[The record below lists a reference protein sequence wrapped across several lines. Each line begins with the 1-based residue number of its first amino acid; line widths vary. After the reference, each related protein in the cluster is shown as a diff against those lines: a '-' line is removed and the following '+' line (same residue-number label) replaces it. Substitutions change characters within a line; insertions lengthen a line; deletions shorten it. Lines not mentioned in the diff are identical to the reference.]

1 MNYKLFAGIDVSK
14 AKIDV
19 VFFLAENPDEQF
31 HGIFG
36 NNELGCAEMVIWIQE
51 LTSLP
56 ISDMLFCAEDTGL
69 YTLPICTFFDGHGGS
84 LWVENALRLKRS
96 LGLKRGKSDK
106 ADAAEIANY
115 GFLHRRKAVLFKLP
129 SKTISRLKHLL
140 SCRKQLVK
148 HQTALKNSSGELEAF
163 DGADAGFTLRIRKGL
178 IREYD
183 KKIAMVE
190 AELLRCV
197 KADELLEKQYNLV
210 NSVYCIGP
218 QTAMFIV
225 VLTQGFSLFDDP
237 RKFAC
242 YCGIAP
248 FPNTSG
254 STLKGRTK
262 ISHMANKRI
271 KTLLTMCALNTI
283 KNDNEFKRYYDRKIK
298 EGKHHSAVLNVLRN
312 KLVSRAFAAVN
323 KNRPYSKEIDLA
335 A

>member
-1 MNYKLFAGIDVSK
+1 MNYRLFAGIDVSK
-14 AKIDV
+14 MKIDV
-19 VFFLAENPDEQF
+19 VFFLIENPDEQF
-31 HGIFG
+31 HGTFSNSEG
-36 NNELGCAEMVIWIQE
+36 GCTGMMAWIQE
-51 LTSLP
+51 LTGFS
-56 ISDMLFCAEDTGL
+56 IAEMLFCAEDTGL
-69 YTLPICTFFDGHGGS
+69 YTLPICTFFDGQGGN

-106 ADAAEIANY
+106 ADAAEIASY

-129 SKTISRLKHLL
+129 SKTISELKHLL

-148 HQTALKNSSGELEAF
+148 QQTALKNASGELEAL
-163 DGADAGFTLRIRKGL
+163 DGDSADFTLDIRKSL
-178 IREYD
+178 IKEYD
-183 KKIAMVE
+183 NKIDMIE

-197 KADELLEKQYNLV
+197 KADKVLEEQYRLV

-248 FPNTSG
+248 FGNTSG
-254 STLKGRTK
+254 TTLKGK
-262 ISHMANKRI
+262 PKVSHLANKRI

-283 KNDNEFKRYYDRKIK
+283 KKDNEFKRYYDRKIK
-298 EGKHHSAVLNVLRN
+298 EGKHHSSILNVLRN
-312 KLVSRAFAAVN
+312 KLVSRAFAAVL
-323 KNRPYSKEIDLA
+323 KERPYKKDLGIA

>member
-1 MNYKLFAGIDVSK
+1 MNYRLFAGIDVSK
-14 AKIDV
+14 LKIDV
-19 VFFLAENPDEQF
+19 VFFLAESPDEQF
-31 HGIFG
+31 HGTFS
-36 NNELGCAEMVIWIQE
+36 NNEEGCTDMVTWMQG
-51 LTSLP
+51 LTSLS
-56 ISDMLFCAEDTGL
+56 IAEMLFCAEDTGL
-69 YTLPICTFFDGHGGS
+69 YTLPICTFFDGQGGN

-115 GFLHRRKAVLFKLP
+115 VFLHRRKAVLFKLP
-129 SKTISRLKHLL
+129 SKTISKLKHLL

-148 HQTALKNSSGELEAF
+148 QQTALKNASGELEAF
-163 DGADAGFTLRIRKGL
+163 DGDSADFTLEIRKSL
-178 IREYD
+178 IKEYD
-183 KKIAMVE
+183 KKIEMIEV
-190 AELLRCV
+190 ELLRCV
-197 KADELLEKQYNLV
+197 KADKLLEKQYRLV

-248 FPNTSG
+248 FGNTSG
-254 STLKGRTK
+254 TTLKGK
-262 ISHMANKRI
+262 PKVSHLANKRI

-283 KNDNEFKRYYDRKIK
+283 KKDNEFKRYYDRKIK

-312 KLVSRAFAAVN
+312 KLVSRAFAAVL
-323 KNRPYSKEIDLA
+323 KDRPYQKDLYIA

>member
-14 AKIDV
+14 LKTDV
-19 VFFLAENPDEQF
+19 VFFLADHPDEHT
-31 HGIFG
+31 HGSFENSSEG
-36 NNELGCAEMVIWIQE
+36 FAKMTEWIHG
-51 LTSLP
+51 LTGLP
-56 ISDMLFCAEDTGL
+56 LSDMLFCAENTGL
-69 YTLPICTFFDGHGGS
+69 YTLPICTFFDEKEGN
-84 LWVENALRLKRS
+84 LWVENALRLNRS

-115 GFLHRRKAVLFKLP
+115 AFIHRRRAILFKLP
-129 SKTISRLKHLL
+129 SKTMSRLKHLL

-148 HQTALKNSSGELEAF
+148 HRTALSNASGELEAF
-163 DGADAGFTLRIRKGL
+163 DADAAVFTLEIRKAL

-183 KKIAMVE
+183 KKIGMVE
-190 AELLRCV
+190 AELLKCV
-197 KADELLEKQYNLV
+197 KEDELLERQYRLV

-254 STLKGRTK
+254 TTLKGRTK
-262 ISHMANKRI
+262 VSHLANKKI
-271 KTLLTMCALNTI
+271 KALLTMCALNTI
-283 KNDNEFKRYYDRKIK
+283 KIDNEFKRYYDRKIK

-323 KNRPYSKEIDLA
+323 KDRPYSRELLTA
-335 A
+335 V

>member
-14 AKIDV
+14 TKIDV
-19 VFFLAENPDEQF
+19 VIFLAENPDGQY
-31 HGIFG
+31 HGIFS
-36 NNELGCAEMVIWIQE
+36 NNEQGCAEMVAWIQE
-51 LTSLP
+51 LTCLSIP
-56 ISDMLFCAEDTGL
+56 DMLFCAEDTGL
-69 YTLPICTFFDGHGGS
+69 YTLPICTFFDEHGGN
-84 LWVENALRLKRS
+84 LWIENALRLKRS

-129 SKTISRLKHLL
+129 GKTISKLKHLL

-163 DGADAGFTLRIRKGL
+163 DGGDAGFAVAIRKAL
-178 IREYD
+178 ISEYD
-183 KKIAMVE
+183 KKIEMVE
-190 AELLRCV
+190 AELLKCV
-197 KADELLEKQYNLV
+197 ERDGLLEKQYRLIT
-210 NSVYCIGP
+210 SVYCIGP

-225 VLTQGFSLFDDP
+225 ALTQGFSLFDDP

-254 STLKGRTK
+254 TTLKGRTK
-262 ISHMANKRI
+262 VSHMANKKI
-271 KTLLTMCALNTI
+271 KALLTMCALNTL
-283 KNDNEFKRYYDRKIK
+283 KKDNEFKRYYDRKIK

-312 KLVSRAFAAVN
+312 KLVSRAFAAVK
-323 KNRPYSKEIDLA
+323 KNRPYQKEFSLIA
-335 A
+335 

>member
-1 MNYKLFAGIDVSK
+1 MNYRLFAGIDVSK
-14 AKIDV
+14 AKIDI
-19 VFFLAENPDEQF
+19 VFFLAENPEEQF

-36 NNELGCAEMVIWIQE
+36 NNDRGCAEMIAWIQE

-69 YTLPICTFFDGHGGS
+69 YTLPICTFFDGQGGS

-115 GFLHRRKAVLFKLP
+115 GFLHRRRAILFKLP
-129 SKTISRLKHLL
+129 SKTINRLKHLL

-148 HQTALKNSSGELEAF
+148 HQTALKNASGELEAF
-163 DGADAGFTLRIRKGL
+163 DGAGAGFALGIRKAL

-183 KKIAMVE
+183 KKIDMIE

-197 KADELLEKQYNLV
+197 KADDVLEKQYRLV

-262 ISHMANKRI
+262 VSHMANKRI

-283 KNDNEFKRYYDRKIK
+283 KKDNEFKRYYDRKIK

-323 KNRPYSKEIDLA
+323 KNRPYCKEIELA

>member
-14 AKIDV
+14 AKLDV
-19 VFFLAENPDEQF
+19 VFFLAENPDGQF

-36 NNELGCAEMVIWIQE
+36 NNELGCEEMVAWIQE
-51 LTSLP
+51 LTGLP

-69 YTLPICTFFDGHGGS
+69 YTLPICTFFDEHGGN

-115 GFLHRRKAVLFKLP
+115 GFLHRGRAVLFKLP
-129 SKTISRLKHLL
+129 SNTISRLKHLL

-148 HQTALKNSSGELEAF
+148 HQTALKNASGELEAF
-163 DGADAGFTLRIRKGL
+163 DGADAGFTLGIRKAL
-178 IREYD
+178 VREYD
-183 KKIAMVE
+183 KKIDMIE

-197 KADELLEKQYNLV
+197 KADDVLEKQYHLV

-262 ISHMANKRI
+262 VSHMANKRI

-283 KNDNEFKRYYDRKIK
+283 KKDNEFKRYYDRKIK

-323 KNRPYSKEIDLA
+323 KNRPYCKEIDLA

>member
-1 MNYKLFAGIDVSK
+1 MNYRLFAGIDVSK
-14 AKIDV
+14 IKTDV
-19 VFFLAENPDEQF
+19 VFFLAEDPDEQF
-31 HGIFG
+31 HGTFS
-36 NNELGCAEMVIWIQE
+36 NNEEGCTEMMAWMQDLTGLSIAE
-51 LTSLP
+51 
-56 ISDMLFCAEDTGL
+56 MLFCAEDTGL
-69 YTLPICTFFDGHGGS
+69 YTLPICTFFDGQGGN

-115 GFLHRRKAVLFKLP
+115 GFLHRRKAILFKLP
-129 SKTISRLKHLL
+129 SKTISKLKHLL

-148 HQTALKNSSGELEAF
+148 QQTALKNASGELEAF
-163 DGADAGFTLRIRKGL
+163 DVDSADFTLGIRKSL
-178 IREYD
+178 ITEYD
-183 KKIAMVE
+183 KKIDMIE
-190 AELLRCV
+190 AELLSCV
-197 KADELLEKQYNLV
+197 KADKQLEKQYCLV

-225 VLTQGFSLFDDP
+225 VLTQGFTLFDDP

-248 FPNTSG
+248 FGNTSG
-254 STLKGRTK
+254 TTLKGK
-262 ISHMANKRI
+262 PKVSHLANKRI

-283 KNDNEFKRYYDRKIK
+283 KKDNEFKRYYDRKIK

-312 KLVSRAFAAVN
+312 KLVSRAFAAVL
-323 KNRPYSKEIDLA
+323 KDRPYQIDLYIA